1 MNQEIFYYA
10 ALYKFVELSNLKNIK
25 EQLYELCDQNNVLG
39 TILIAKEGLNGTICS
54 NYKNINNFINL
65 LKAKKKFNDIDVK
78 FSKSNSNGFN
88 RLKVKIKNE
97 IVTIGEKDINPN
109 KLVGEYVSAKEWN
122 ELLNK
127 KNIVLIDTRNSYET
141 SIGSFPNTV
150 IPNTNSFRNFPEWAK
165 KFSEK
170 VSKDTE
176 IAMFCTGG
184 IRCEKA
190 SSYMKKI
197 GYDKV
202 YHLKGGILKYFEETP
217 EKDNKWKGECF
228 VFDKRVSV
236 DKNLE
241 KGNYS
246 QCFACKMP
254 ITNDD
259 IINEKYMEGVSCP
272 KCWDKTTSKQ
282 KMRFSQRQKQI
293 ELSKENKLEHIGQNT
308 PSYKKFLDLNNKN

>member
-1 MNQEIFYYA
+1 MNKEIFYYA
-10 ALYKFVELSNLKNIK
+10 ALYKFVELSNLKSIK
-25 EQLYELCDQNNVLG
+25 KQLYELCFQNNVFG

-54 NYKNINNFINL
+54 NYKNINKVLNH

-127 KNIVLIDTRNSYET
+127 KNIVLIDTRN
-141 SIGSFPNTV
+141 
-150 IPNTNSFRNFPEWAK
+150 FPEWAK
-165 KFSEK
+165 KFSGK
-170 VSKDTE
+170 VPKDTQ

-197 GYDKV
+197 GFDKV
-202 YHLKGGILKYFEETP
+202 YHLKGGILKYFEDTP
-217 EKDNKWKGECF
+217 ENENKWNGECF

-236 DKNLE
+236 DKNLK
-241 KGNYS
+241 KGNYN

-254 ITNDD
+254 ITDDD
-259 IINEKYMEGVSCP
+259 IINEKYLEGVSCP
-272 KCWDKTTSKQ
+272 KCWNKTTTKQ
-282 KMRFSQRQKQI
+282 KMRFSQRQKQV
-293 ELSKENKLEHIGQNT
+293 ELSKENGLEHIGQNT
-308 PSYKKFLDLNNKN
+308 PSFKKFQHLNNKN

>member
-1 MNQEIFYYA
+1 MAKFKMNKEIFYYA

-25 EQLYELCDQNNVLG
+25 EQLYELCYQNNVLG

-190 SSYMKKI
+190 TNYLDSKGFKNIYM
-197 GYDKV
+197 
-202 YHLKGGILKYFEETP
+202 LKGGIINYF
-217 EKDNKWKGECF
+217 NKTKPSKSNWRGECF
-228 VFDKRVSV
+228 VFDNRVTIT
-236 DKNLE
+236 KNA
-241 KGNYS
+241 KTGNYS
-246 QCFACKMP
+246 ICNGCRMP
-254 ITNDD
+254 IN
-259 IINEKYMEGVSCP
+259 NKEKKSPKYKIGLSCP
-272 KCWDKTTSKQ
+272 KCYNNLTKD
-282 KMRFSQRQKQI
+282 QI
-293 ELSKENKLEHIGQNT
+293 ERFTMRHQQIVKSKNN
-308 PSYKKFLDLNNKN
+308 YKFRRNIVR